1 MGQGSLFDAV
11 LLHGSYSPRIFAY
24 YYKQWNGYRMGFHR
38 HDSTEIMYVI
48 QGNGVVEIEQ
58 PQAGVPHVV
67 KLQKGEF
74 IVIDANVPHRL
85 IVDQSCRMLN
95 VEFGFADHAG
105 AFPSIREVAGEEEAL
120 SGLLSSPAPYF
131 TLQDP
136 DDVYHALRS
145 LVVELDNQG
154 GTGGGMLDRMLL
166 AQLLI
171 RIGRLRA
178 EAAALLY
185 QPAEVYVKQC
195 TAYLHRNYDRNIQV
209 KDVAAAVNLHPG
221 YVQRIFK
228 TNTGKTLIE
237 YLTALRVDKAKMLL
251 QNTDI
256 PVADVS
262 EYVGIGS
269 RQYFHAVFKRHTG
282 HTPIEFRQTHNKQLW
297 IYSESDDF

>member
-24 YYKQWNGYRMGFHR
+24 YYKQWNGYQMGFHR

-48 QGNGVVEIEQ
+48 QGNCVVEVERQ
-58 PQAGVPHVV
+58 GAGKPHVA
-67 KLQKGEF
+67 KLQKGDF
-74 IVIDANVPHRL
+74 ILLDANVPHRL

-95 VEFGFADHAG
+95 VEFGFAEHAG
-105 AFPSIREVAGEEEAL
+105 AFPSIRELAEEEEAL
-120 SGLLSSPAPYF
+120 GALLRSPASYF

-154 GTGGGMLDRMLL
+154 GAGGVLDRLLL

-171 RIGRLRA
+171 RIGRLRV
-178 EAAALLY
+178 EANALQN
-185 QPAEVYVKQC
+185 QPADVYAKQC
-195 TAYLHRNYDRNIQV
+195 TAYIHQNYDRNIQV

-269 RQYFHAVFKRHTG
+269 RQYFHALFKRHTG
-282 HTPIEFRQTHNKQLW
+282 HTPIEFRQTHSKQLW
-297 IYSESDDF
+297 SIAESDDF

>member
-1 MGQGSLFDAV
+1 MGLGSLFDAA

-38 HDSTEIMYVI
+38 HDSMEIMYVI
-48 QGNGVVEIEQ
+48 QGNCVVEIERQ
-58 PQAGVPHVV
+58 ERSSPHAV

-74 IVIDANVPHRL
+74 IVLDANVPHRL
-85 IVDQSCRMLN
+85 VVDQSCRMLN
-95 VEFGFADHAG
+95 AEFGFAERAG
-105 AFPSIREVAGEEEAL
+105 AFPSIRELAEDEEAL
-120 SGLLSSPAPYF
+120 AALLRSPAFYF
-131 TLQDP
+131 KLQDP
-136 DDVYHALRS
+136 DDVYYALRS
-145 LVVELDNQG
+145 LVVELDNRG
-154 GTGGGMLDRMLL
+154 GTGGMLDRMLL

-178 EAAALLY
+178 EANALQN

-195 TAYLHRNYDRNIQV
+195 TAYMHQNYDRDIRV

-228 TNTGKTLIE
+228 TNTGTTLIE

-269 RQYFHAVFKRHTG
+269 RQYFHALFKRHTG
-282 HTPIEFRQTHNKQLW
+282 HTPIEFRQTHHKQLW
-297 IYSESDDF
+297 SYEKSDDF

>member
-1 MGQGSLFDAV
+1 MFDVSLRQGQYL
-11 LLHGSYSPRIFAY
+11 PRIYAY
-24 YYKQWNGYRMGFHR
+24 YYKQWNGFHMGFHH

-48 QGNGVVEIEQ
+48 QGICVIELEQ
-58 PQAGVPHVV
+58 PLPHKPHAV

-74 IVIDANVPHRL
+74 IVLDANVSHRL

-95 VEFGFADHAG
+95 VEFAFEKHDG
-105 AFPSIREVAGEEEAL
+105 AFPSIREWAEGEDAL
-120 SGLLSSPAPYF
+120 AELLATPDSCF

-145 LVVELDNQG
+145 LVVELDQQG
-154 GTGGGMLDRMLL
+154 GTGGGMLARLLL

-178 EAAALLY
+178 ESAALLS

-195 TAYLHRNYDRNIQV
+195 MAYLHQNYDRGIQI

-228 TNTGKTLIE
+228 TNTGNTLIG
-237 YLTALRVDKAKMLL
+237 YLTSLRVDKAKMLL
-251 QNTDI
+251 LNTDI

-262 EYVGIGS
+262 DYVGIGS
-269 RQYFHAVFKRHTG
+269 RQYFHAVFKKHTG
-282 HTPIEFRQTHNKQLW
+282 LTPIEYRQANDKQFYD
-297 IYSESDDF
+297 IHRK

>member
-1 MGQGSLFDAV
+1 MGSGSLFDAD
-11 LLHGSYSPRIFAY
+11 LREGNYSPRIFAY
-24 YYKQWNGYRMGFHR
+24 YYKQWNGYRMSFHH

-48 QGNGVVEIEQ
+48 QGNCIVELEQ
-58 PQAGVPHVV
+58 PHPHKPCAV
-67 KLQKGEF
+67 KLHKGEF
-74 IVIDANVPHRL
+74 IVLDANVPHRL

-95 VEFGFADHAG
+95 VEFGFAEHAG
-105 AFPSIREVAGEEEAL
+105 AFPSIGELAEEEEAL
-120 SGLLSSPAPYF
+120 SALLRSPASYF

-145 LVVELDNQG
+145 LVVELDNRG
-154 GTGGGMLDRMLL
+154 GACGGMLDRMLL

-178 EAAALLY
+178 EAAALLN
-185 QPAEVYVKQC
+185 QPADVYVKQC
-195 TAYLHRNYDRNIQV
+195 AAYMHQNYDRSIRV

-228 TNTGKTLIE
+228 TNTGRTLIE
-237 YLTALRVDKAKMLL
+237 YLTELRVAKAKMLL
-251 QNTDI
+251 LNTDI

-269 RQYFHAVFKRHTG
+269 RQYFHAVFKKYVG
-282 HTPIEFRQTHNKQLW
+282 LTPIEYRQTKNTQLLD
-297 IYSESDDF
+297 IRGK